1 MGKTLPNPCKLTSVK
16 PILIYITITEKLVDN
31 QAFIRGVPEVMID
44 FFPLSLFNLYYY
56 LTQQHES

>member
-1 MGKTLPNPCKLTSVK
+1 MGKTLPNPCKFMSVK